1 AFHEKLK
8 RIMEENEIPVLG
20 IMSDDHKSQRMAI
33 KDVWGDRVLHCSCH
47 FHFFKQIMA
56 KPLELHSKL
65 VKNIRKAIRKI
76 VWVENYRKGDLKL
89 DKVRRISQYLE
100 RVIEDLFTLTKWK
113 IGRNNFRLDAASY
126 YERIVFY
133 HEILSKLNEKIG
145 EYQILLNAQEK
156 RILTGLILKLE
167 SILDDNRADYE
178 EINSILISILKIEE
192 ILNEHGKEVE
202 IGLEALKKILKV
214 LKKRQKEEKKLGKH
228 EKHFITELED
238 FISDRGQT
246 LFNYRKVNA
255 AFIKNN
261 PVLQEKIRK
270 TGLSKESDEIEHNL
284 FVPRTNNDLELMFK
298 VLRYFLKRTLGQYN
312 ASRYLLAH
320 GEYILHVDLNAD
332 FEKIKKILMNAD
344 YNAISEEI
352 KKNIKS
358 KLTRFKII
366 KDEESFESVKQEY
379 AKILANIL
387 AE

>member
-1 AFHEKLK
+1 
-8 RIMEENEIPVLG
+8 
-20 IMSDDHKSQRMAI
+20 
-33 KDVWGDRVLHCSCH
+33 
-47 FHFFKQIMA
+47 

-100 RVIEDLFTLTKWK
+100 RVVEDLFTLTKWK

-133 HEILSKLNEKIG
+133 REILSKLNEKIG

-214 LKKRQKEEKKLGKH
+214 LKKRQKE
-228 EKHFITELED
+228 
-238 FISDRGQT
+238 
-246 LFNYRKVNA
+246 
-255 AFIKNN
+255 
-261 PVLQEKIRK
+261 
-270 TGLSKESDEIEHNL
+270 
-284 FVPRTNNDLELMFK
+284 
-298 VLRYFLKRTLGQYN
+298 
-312 ASRYLLAH
+312 
-320 GEYILHVDLNAD
+320 
-332 FEKIKKILMNAD
+332 
-344 YNAISEEI
+344 
-352 KKNIKS
+352 KKN
-358 KLTRFKII
+358 
-366 KDEESFESVKQEY
+366 
-379 AKILANIL
+379 
-387 AE
+387 